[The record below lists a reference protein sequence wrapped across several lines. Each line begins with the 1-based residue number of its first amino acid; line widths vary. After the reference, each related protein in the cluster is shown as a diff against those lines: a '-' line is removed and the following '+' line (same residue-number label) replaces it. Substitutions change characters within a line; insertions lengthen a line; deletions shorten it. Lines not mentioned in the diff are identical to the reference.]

1 MQLEQGITGGGDGLG
16 SDETSLPVEST
27 DTGATSG
34 ESAEAISPPDYENVL
49 PLKYRPEATALQVEG
64 LANCTLHVSSYDRL
78 SQEEIEAIQEF
89 HKTIFD
95 GTETF
100 RNFHKNTPTLFT
112 FAKDEN
118 NNIIAFGLVR
128 NYPSF
133 TMPAFTPEKR
143 TYGVCVIESI
153 ATRADRRNLGLSK
166 QILDKIFSE
175 LAQNTLQALAR
186 TASQPTPAEAT
197 QQLRIDGLALD
208 SLIVLIEV
216 RDPDGLGKRALA
228 VAQEHGF
235 ETATGDSAE
244 LVTNYSMGKV
254 VLDLKGNPP
263 LIEFRTQKHTTLNI
277 GGQEI
282 PSQKVDQH
290 VYYLPSDIPE
300 EGKQVLMAKFAEWQ
314 SAFAQLQTEAGSQPT
329 AATADAERILTSR
342 LPTMPDAVEEWHDEF
357 ANAVIPQLEAMN
369 ISADLQKTMPEYRLA
384 FVHKKEEAQTA

>member
-1 MQLEQGITGGGDGLG
+1 MGNEKEKTGGGGLD
-16 SDETSLPVEST
+16 SDTASLTVESA

-34 ESAEAISPPDYENVL
+34 EMAEAVSPPDYEKVL
-49 PLKYRPEATALQVEG
+49 PLQYRPEATALQVEG
-64 LANCTLHVSSYDRL
+64 LTNCTLHVSSYDRL
-78 SQEEIEAIQEF
+78 SQQEIDAIQEF

-100 RNFHKNTPTLFT
+100 RDFHKNTPTLFT

-143 TYGVCVIESI
+143 TFGVCVIESI
-153 ATRADRRNLGLSK
+153 ATRHGWRKKGLSRK
-166 QILDKIFSE
+166 ILDKILAE
-175 LAQNTLQALAR
+175 LAQNRLQILAR
-186 TASQPTPAEAT
+186 TASQPTPADAT
-197 QQLRIDGLALD
+197 HQLRIDGLALD

-216 RDPDGLGKRALA
+216 RDSDGLGKRALT
-228 VAQEHGF
+228 VARAHGF
-235 ETATGDSAE
+235 ETATGKSAE

-263 LIEFRTQKHTTLNI
+263 LIEFRTQKHTMLNV

-290 VYYLPSDIPE
+290 VYYLPSDISE
-300 EGKQVLMAKFAEWQ
+300 AGKQVLMAKFNEWQ
-314 SAFAQLQTEAGSQPT
+314 RAFAQLQTEAGSHPT
-329 AATADAERILTSR
+329 VAMADGEKILTSR
-342 LPTMPDAVEEWHDEF
+342 LPTMPDAVEEWHTEF
-357 ANAVIPQLEAMN
+357 ANAVIPQLEKMG
-369 ISADLQKTMPEYRLA
+369 ISAELQETEPEYRLA
-384 FVHKKEEAQTA
+384 FEHKK